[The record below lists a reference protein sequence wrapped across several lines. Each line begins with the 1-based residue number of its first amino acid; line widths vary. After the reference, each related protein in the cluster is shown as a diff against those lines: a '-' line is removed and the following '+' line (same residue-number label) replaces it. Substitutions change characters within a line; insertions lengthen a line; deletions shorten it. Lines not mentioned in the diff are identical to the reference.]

1 MRKTHCEGCERGLPV
16 HRGIHCGEEEMIAC
30 AKLGFGL
37 EIEPRYRGTWFD
49 DSVRVKAHAAI
60 YSVEV
65 AEAAIEVLKAYVK
78 QQKWANNG
86 GSKRA
91 VDEGPNLITAA
102 PDLFKQLY
110 ETHCMLMFKDSWYLE
125 SDLYIKNAELLDK
138 ARGKP

>member
-1 MRKTHCEGCERGLPV
+1 MEDQVIEKIIDDKRAAKVAWNKYGCQLLTMNNGSQWS
-16 HRGIHCGEEEMIAC
+16 G
-30 AKLGFGL
+30 
-37 EIEPRYRGTWFD
+37 
-49 DSVRVKAHAAI
+49 AAI

-65 AEAAIEVLKAYVK
+65 AEAAIEVLKDYVK
-78 QQKWANNG
+78 QQKGANNG

-110 ETHCMLMFKDSWYLE
+110 ETHCMLMFKDSGYLE

>member
-1 MRKTHCEGCERGLPV
+1 MEDQVIEKIIDDKRAAKVAWNKYGCQLLTMNNGSQWS
-16 HRGIHCGEEEMIAC
+16 G
-30 AKLGFGL
+30 
-37 EIEPRYRGTWFD
+37 
-49 DSVRVKAHAAI
+49 AAI

-78 QQKWANNG
+78 QQKGANNG

-110 ETHCMLMFKDSWYLE
+110 ETHCMLMFKDSGYLE